1 VIETSPIT
9 LDSKCKFCQHYGS
22 ASKNLNSELESLVKI
37 KTTMITDAPFV
48 WRFATGVGE
57 DSDND
62 VIDSGWI
69 LVS

>member
-1 VIETSPIT
+1 MTHEPYFNTNNPLVMKQESN
-9 LDSKCKFCQHYGS
+9 L
-22 ASKNLNSELESLVKI
+22 NLNSELESLVKI
-37 KTTMITDAPFV
+37 KTTVITDAPFV

>member
-1 VIETSPIT
+1 
-9 LDSKCKFCQHYGS
+9 
-22 ASKNLNSELESLVKI
+22 
-37 KTTMITDAPFV
+37 MITDAPFV